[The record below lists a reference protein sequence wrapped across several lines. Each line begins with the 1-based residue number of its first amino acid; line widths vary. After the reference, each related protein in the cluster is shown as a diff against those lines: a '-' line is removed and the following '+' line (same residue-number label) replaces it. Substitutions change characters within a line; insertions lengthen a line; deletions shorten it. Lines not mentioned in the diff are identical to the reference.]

1 MRKLA
6 LSLLAMA
13 AFAVQA
19 QNVNTSKFRQ
29 LGQELPTPNVY
40 RTASGAPGHEYYQ
53 QRADYDMTVI
63 LDDETQRIYGEETIT
78 YTNNSPDELRYLWVQ
93 LDQNMRAKN
102 SMTQQIQTGGIF
114 NERGGAAQTAFN
126 QLKNSQFYDF
136 DGGFKL
142 AYVQTTSGTNLPYT
156 VNNTMMRVDLPTP
169 LRQGQKFS
177 FKIKWWFNINDR
189 MDIGGRSGYE
199 YFEEEDN
206 YLYTIAQFFPRMAVY
221 NDVEGWQNKQFLGQ
235 GEFTLPFGDYKVSIT
250 VPSDHIVAS
259 TGELTNASRILTSK
273 QRARLAKAE
282 KSYDDPVI
290 IVTQEEAEVAE
301 KNKAKTTK
309 TWVFEAEDVR
319 DFAFATSRK
328 FIWDAQAV
336 DIGGKTTMAMSYYPK
351 EGNPLWEQYST
362 RVVAH
367 TLKVYSK
374 FTIDYPYH
382 KAISVH
388 TKWIGME
395 YPMICFNGG
404 RPEADG
410 TYSEGTKYGMI
421 GVIIHEVGHNF
432 FPMIINSDE
441 RQWTWMDEGLNTFV
455 QYLTEQEW
463 DHDYPSRR
471 GPADKI
477 VPYMS
482 GPKEQIVPI
491 MTNSESI
498 LQFGNNAYGKPATAL
513 NILRETV
520 MGRELFDYA
529 FKEYSRR
536 WAFKHP
542 TPADLFRTM
551 EDASGVD
558 LDWYWRGWFY
568 TTDHVDIAIKDVQ
581 WYQMSTKNPDV
592 EKPFEAEKDRKANA
606 HVGRARNEVIRTMVD
621 EVPATRDFYN
631 SYNPFEVSAADRE
644 AYESYRAGLSKEE
657 AALLDAG
664 YHFYGVTF
672 ENQGGLI
679 MPLVLRF
686 TLEDGTEE
694 VKRIPAEVWL
704 KNEDEFTK
712 WFNFTQP
719 VVQITL
725 DPFLEMAD
733 TDRSDNYWPAMQEP
747 SKFDVYSRGA
757 TSRWQRNG
765 RSNPMRDARAQ
776 GE

>member
-1 MRKLA
+1 
-6 LSLLAMA
+6 
-13 AFAVQA
+13 
-19 QNVNTSKFRQ
+19 

-53 QRADYDMTVI
+53 QRADYDMSIT

-93 LDQNMRAKN
+93 LDQNMRAQN
-102 SMTQQIQTGGIF
+102 STTQQIKTGGIF
-114 NERGGAAQTAFN
+114 NQRGATAQTAFN
-126 QLKNSQFYDF
+126 QLKNNQFYDF

-142 AYVQTTSGTNLPYT
+142 AYVKTVAGANLPYT

-235 GEFTLPFGDYKVSIT
+235 GEFTLPFGDYKVDIT

-259 TGELTNASRILTSK
+259 TGELTNASRILSSK
-273 QRARLAKAE
+273 QRVRLAKAK

-290 IVTQEEAEVAE
+290 IVTQEEAEAAE
-301 KNKAKTTK
+301 KNKATSTK
-309 TWVFEAEDVR
+309 TWTFEAENVR

-336 DIGGKTTMAMSYYPK
+336 DISGKTTMAMSYYPK

-404 RPEADG
+404 RPESDG

-471 GPADKI
+471 GPAAKI

-568 TTDHVDIAIKDVQ
+568 TTDHVDVAVKDVQ

-592 EKPFEAEKDRKANA
+592 EKPFEAEKDRQAND

-644 AYESYRAGLSKEE
+644 AYDRYRAGLSKEE

-672 ENQGGLI
+672 ENQGGLL

-725 DPFLEMAD
+725 DPFLELAD

-765 RSNPMRDARAQ
+765 RSNPMREARVKA
-776 GE
+776 E